1 MPELINIDS
10 HTEEYSAGMWIN
22 KKSLYQVDIKI
33 NQLPH
38 SATSYYNTI
47 SLLEEADE
55 INYHLVNYAGEE
67 VIITYYRNNEIQEIT
82 TTIKK
87 ISPETKEIILP
98 DRTKIKFVELLGIKD
113 FEK

>member
-1 MPELINIDS
+1 MKKGDKRMPELINIDS

-47 SLLEEADE
+47 SLLED
-55 INYHLVNYAGEE
+55 
-67 VIITYYRNNEIQEIT
+67 IITKSNGR
-82 TTIKK
+82 
-87 ISPETKEIILP
+87 L
-98 DRTKIKFVELLGIKD
+98 LLG
-113 FEK
+113 